1 MLEDGNTN
9 SEVKLTVWFLP
20 GLKNDAPT
28 LASDP
33 NIGDVIP
40 CLGDSKAGA
49 WVYEFAKATDLNE
62 DAITFSLD
70 CPSLA
75 ADLFVKTVDQDQLF
89 LTLNPTPMFDPPA
102 GKHDCILKVSDSLGA
117 STSYQAEFEVD
128 CLFEGEGSDGD
139 GDGEIPVPK
148 IVSINVKGLITIEW
162 SVDMKPTSNLEILTT
177 GSERKRPI
185 IIFLVP
191 GSEYSLKS

>member
-75 ADLFVKTVDQDQLF
+75 ADLFVKTVDKDQLI
-89 LTLNPTPMFDPPA
+89 LTLNPTPMFVPPA
-102 GKHDCILKVSDSLGA
+102 GKHDCTLKVADPLDA
-117 STSYQAEFEVD
+117 STSYKAEFEVE
-128 CLFEGEGSDGD
+128 CLNDGEGSDGSSS
-139 GDGEIPVPK
+139 GYGEIPVPK
-148 IVSINVKGLITIEW
+148 IVSVSGKGLITIEW
-162 SVDMKPTSNLEILTT
+162 SVDM
-177 GSERKRPI
+177 
-185 IIFLVP
+185 
-191 GSEYSLKS
+191 